1 MIFAVFLDPDSIREA
16 DEGGEWAHD
25 HVIGVMR
32 GLMSNCLFAET
43 ESYRV
48 EQETGAA
55 IKAISDPNL
64 KKRLAAVFEK
74 ISMRSQFCVMVD
86 DSAHDYDVPLGVVGV
101 ADRSNE
107 LLDCIIT
114 SVAADDEP
122 GVEVVSL
129 QRYHSSDFENRRHH
143 NLTEGITIAP
153 DQVDAGDLFPRLF
166 GKLLH
171 ASKEFSIVDKQIGK
185 GDATGKMNTN
195 FYVGLEHWADF
206 FRAAPHQVTVS
217 IVTECANPNIK
228 RAIKERLENLSD
240 QNSVTFKLV
249 EIANLPHERFLR
261 IVGNSNNSD
270 QNLLRASKFSF
281 NIGRG
286 IDLCDQAGRNNDIC
300 VTMSN

>member
-25 HVIGVMR
+25 HLIGVMR

-55 IKAISDPNL
+55 IKAIADPNL
-64 KKRLAAVFEK
+64 KTRLAALFEK
-74 ISMRSQFCVMVD
+74 ISIRGQFCVMIND
-86 DSAHDYDVPLGVVGV
+86 AAHAYDAPLGGVAV
-101 ADRSNE
+101 ADRANE

-114 SVAADDEP
+114 SVAADDGP

-129 QRYHSSDFENRRHH
+129 QRFHSSDFEGLRHRS
-143 NLTEGITIAP
+143 LTEGTSIEP
-153 DQVDAGDLFPRLF
+153 DQIDAKDLFPRLF
-166 GKLLH
+166 GRLLH
-171 ASKEFSIVDKQIGK
+171 ASKEFSIVDKQIGR
-185 GDATGKMNTN
+185 GDAAGYLNSN
-195 FYVGLEHWADF
+195 FYVGLEHWAEF
-206 FRAAPHQVTVS
+206 FRAAPHPVTVS

-228 RAIKERLENLSD
+228 RAIEERLEELTD
-240 QNSVTFKLV
+240 QHVVTFKLV

-261 IVGNSNNSD
+261 IVGDSNNAD
-270 QNLLRASKFSF
+270 QNLLRGSKFSF